1 MTTAERLLSPA
12 YGGYTYHRYVEGQAE
27 IAVVMGRRSKSDAEE
42 TRERLIAAA
51 KQRFTRDGYAATSI
65 NDICHDLEITKG
77 ALFHHFKSKQD
88 LFTEIWT
95 RLQVEMDQEARKAA
109 IAARSL
115 TDPYSAFL
123 AGCRV
128 YLEHAARR
136 DYQTIVLVDGPS
148 VIGLK
153 GWYEQDHDLGTDNVK
168 AGVRYLAKKGIV
180 APQRVDALAV
190 MLQNALNGA
199 GFALAREDEGI
210 TAEGVYDAFEILVKS
225 IR

>member
-1 MTTAERLLSPA
+1 
-12 YGGYTYHRYVEGQAE
+12 
-27 IAVVMGRRSKSDAEE
+27 MGRRSKSDAEE

-51 KQRFTRDGYAATSI
+51 KDRFTRDGYAATSI
-65 NDICHDLEITKG
+65 NDICNDLDITKG

-95 RLQVEMDQEARKAA
+95 RLQVDMDQEAREAA

-115 TDPYSAFL
+115 SDPYSAFL
-123 AGCRV
+123 AGCRI
-128 YLEHAARR
+128 YLEHAARP

-153 GWYEQDHDLGTDNVK
+153 GWYEQDNDLGISNVR

-180 APQRVDALAV
+180 AEHRVSALAI

-199 GFALAREDEGI
+199 GFALAREADDL
-210 TAEGVYDAFEILVKS
+210 TAEGVYDAFETLVKS

>member
-1 MTTAERLLSPA
+1 
-12 YGGYTYHRYVEGQAE
+12 
-27 IAVVMGRRSKSDAEE
+27 MGRRSKSDAEE

-51 KQRFTRDGYAATSI
+51 KDRFTRDGYAATSI
-65 NDICHDLEITKG
+65 NDICNDLDITKG

-95 RLQVEMDQEARKAA
+95 RLQVDMDQEAREAA

-115 TDPYSAFL
+115 SDPYSAFL
-123 AGCRV
+123 AGCRI
-128 YLEHAARR
+128 YLEYAARP

-153 GWYEQDHDLGTDNVK
+153 GWYEQDNDLGIANVR

-180 APQRVDALAV
+180 AEHRVSALAI

-199 GFALAREDEGI
+199 GFALAREADDL
-210 TAEGVYDAFEILVKS
+210 TAEGVYDAFETLVKS

>member
-1 MTTAERLLSPA
+1 
-12 YGGYTYHRYVEGQAE
+12 
-27 IAVVMGRRSKSDAEE
+27 MGRRSKTDAEE

-51 KQRFTRDGYAATSI
+51 KQRFTHDGYAATSI
-65 NDICHDLEITKG
+65 NDICQDLEITKG

-148 VIGLK
+148 VLGLQ
-153 GWYEQDHDLGTDNVK
+153 GWYEQDHDLGIDNVR

-180 APQRVDALAV
+180 EPQRVDALAI

-199 GFALAREDEGI
+199 GFALAREVEGI
-210 TAEGVYDAFEILVKS
+210 TADGVYDAFETLVKS
-225 IR
+225 LR

>member
-1 MTTAERLLSPA
+1 
-12 YGGYTYHRYVEGQAE
+12 
-27 IAVVMGRRSKSDAEE
+27 MGRRTKSDAEQ
-42 TRERLIAAA
+42 TRARLIATA
-51 KQRFTRDGYAATSI
+51 KERFTQDGYADTSV
-65 NDICHDLEITKG
+65 NDICADLGITKG

-88 LFTEIWT
+88 LFIEIWT
-95 RLQVEMDQEARKAA
+95 RLQVEMDAEAREAA
-109 IAARSL
+109 VAARSL

-123 AGCRV
+123 AGCRI

-136 DYQTIVLVDGPS
+136 DYQKIVLVDGPS

-153 GWYEQDHDLGTDNVK
+153 GWYEQDHDLGSENVR

-180 APQRVDALAV
+180 AENRGDALAI

-199 GFALAREDEGI
+199 GFALARGTDGI
-210 TAEGVYDAFEILVKS
+210 TAEGVYDAFEALVKS